1 MGEGIVKGGAEEVI
15 VAQLITARIYEQFIE
30 VLAKRT
36 LYIILLAYRVN
47 VAVGTQLQPVSWVK
61 SLYICTALVK
71 IAPY

>member
-1 MGEGIVKGGAEEVI
+1 MGEEGNKGGAEEVI

-36 LYIILLAYRVN
+36 LYIILAYRVN

-61 SLYICTALVK
+61 SLYICILS
-71 IAPY
+71 

>member
-1 MGEGIVKGGAEEVI
+1 MGEEGNKGGAEEVI

-61 SLYICTALVK
+61 SLYICILS
-71 IAPY
+71 